1 MVKYC
6 SGCGEKHNLDAK
18 FCGNCGCSLE
28 ETTTTGSLTP
38 GTVIDNRYEIKKLI
52 KSGGMGA
59 IYQAIDKR
67 FSNKCAVKEMVINE
81 SSHDANY
88 LAFRFQEEA
97 KMLRTLHHPNL
108 PRVID
113 YFIEKGTYYLVMDFV
128 EGQDLDEI
136 LRKYGKPGLPEDKV
150 VKWAIDLLDVLSYLH
165 GNNPP
170 IIYRDLKPANIMIQK
185 TNNQVMLVDFGIAR
199 SIMPENINTM
209 TSIGTPHYSS
219 PEQFDGK
226 VVPQSDLFSLGA
238 TIHHLLT
245 GKVPT
250 PCMFKPVRQL
260 NPDVSVELEIIL
272 EKALALEVEDRYETA
287 IEMKNALVEY
297 LSQTRQLQNLTF
309 STLNKE
315 EKRASDLS
323 TRKEEAITKK
333 QEEID
338 LARKKEKIASDLS
351 TRKEESAITK
361 KKEKTGGLTT
371 ELFQKIQAL
380 PDMIQ
385 TLIRREIRNVKTTQ
399 ELPEDVEM
407 PEIEINET
415 ERPEFINNEK
425 DEARMVLIPA
435 GDYWIGNDDNNPNA
449 VEIEK
454 PKHIVNLKAY
464 YMDKYLIT
472 NRQYCKFLNRKRMEG
487 TEEQWIYINDTEC
500 RIEKLRGRYRVETG
514 YDDHP
519 VVCVTW
525 YGAKAYAEWAEKRL
539 PSEAEWE
546 VAARGIER
554 REYPWGN
561 EWSPKKCANRCYGGC
576 GSLMPVGSFPQGI
589 SPFKVEDMAGNVWEW
604 CEDWLNAYSGS
615 TYTNEN
621 FGTEYKVVR
630 GGAWFLDNPL
640 HFRSSFRRWYKPTF
654 RYYFL
659 GFRCCK

>member
-6 SGCGEKHNLDAK
+6 SGCGEKHNVDAK

-28 ETTTTGSLTP
+28 ETSTTGSLTP
-38 GTVIDNRYEIKKLI
+38 GTIIDNRYEIKKLI

-59 IYQAIDKR
+59 IYQAVDSR
-67 FSNKCAVKEMVINE
+67 FSNKCAVKEMVISG

-88 LAFRFQEEA
+88 LAYRFQEEA
-97 KMLRTLHHPNL
+97 KMLRTLNHPNL

-136 LRKYGKPGLPEDKV
+136 LRKYGKPGLPEDRV
-150 VKWAIDLLDVLSYLH
+150 VRWAIDLLDVLSYLH
-165 GNNPP
+165 RNNPP

-185 TNNQVMLVDFGIAR
+185 NNNQVMLVDFGIAR

-238 TIHHLLT
+238 TMHHLLT
-245 GKVPT
+245 GKIPT

-260 NPDVSVELEIIL
+260 NPDISAELEIIM
-272 EKALALEVEDRYETA
+272 EKALALEVEDRYESA
-287 IEMKNALVEY
+287 IVMKQALIEY
-297 LSQTRQLQNLTF
+297 LNQTRQLPDLTLSNLK
-309 STLNKE
+309 KE
-315 EKRASDLS
+315 GKSASDLS
-323 TRKEEAITKK
+323 TRIEGTKK
-333 QEEID
+333 QED
-338 LARKKEKIASDLS
+338 TAV
-351 TRKEESAITK
+351 TR

-399 ELPEDVEM
+399 ELPEDVEI
-407 PEIEINET
+407 PET
-415 ERPEFINNEK
+415 EIKEIQETRLPEFITCEK
-425 DEARMVLIPA
+425 DESLMLLIP
-435 GDYWIGNDDNNPNA
+435 GGEYWIGNDDNNPHA

-454 PKHIVNLKAY
+454 PKHRVDLKPY
-464 YMDKYLIT
+464 YIDKYLIT

-487 TEEQWIYINDTEC
+487 AEEQWIYINDTEC

-514 YDDHP
+514 YDAHP

-525 YGAKAYAEWAEKRL
+525 HGAKAYAEWAEKRL
-539 PSEAEWE
+539 PSETEWE
-546 VAARGIER
+546 AAARGAER

-561 EWSPKKCANRCYGGC
+561 EWNPKKCANRCYGGC
-576 GSLMPVGSFPQGI
+576 ASLMPVGSFPQGA

-630 GGAWFLDNPL
+630 GGAWFLNNPL

>member
-1 MVKYC
+1 MIKYC
-6 SGCGEKHNLDAK
+6 SGCGEKHNIDAK
-18 FCGNCGCSLE
+18 FCGNCGCSIE
-28 ETTTTGSLTP
+28 ETTTTGGLTP
-38 GTVIDNRYEIKKLI
+38 GTIIDNRYEIKKLI

-81 SSHDANY
+81 SAHDANY
-88 LAFRFQEEA
+88 LAYRFQEEA

-136 LRKYGKPGLPEDKV
+136 LRKYGKPGLPEEKV
-150 VKWAIDLLDVLSYLH
+150 VRWAIDLLDVLSYLH
-165 GNNPP
+165 RNDPP
-170 IIYRDLKPANIMIQK
+170 VIYRDLKPANIMIQK
-185 TNNQVMLVDFGIAR
+185 NNNQVMLVDFGIAR

-238 TIHHLLT
+238 TMHHLLT
-245 GKVPT
+245 GKIPA

-260 NPDVSVELEIIL
+260 NPEVSVELEIIL
-272 EKALALEVEDRYETA
+272 EKALALEVEDRYTNA
-287 IEMKNALVEY
+287 IEMKQCLIQYLNQTKKLPDLA
-297 LSQTRQLQNLTF
+297 LSQLK
-309 STLNKE
+309 KE
-315 EKRASDLS
+315 EKTTSDLS
-323 TRKEEAITKK
+323 TRIEGAVTKK
-333 QEEID
+333 QEE
-338 LARKKEKIASDLS
+338 SPV
-351 TRKEESAITK
+351 TR

-385 TLIRREIRNVKTTQ
+385 TLIRREMRNVKTTQ
-399 ELPEDVEM
+399 ELPEDVEIH
-407 PEIEINET
+407 EIEIDKT
-415 ERPEFINNEK
+415 KLPEFITNEK
-425 DEARMVLIPA
+425 DEALMMLIP
-435 GDYWIGNDDNNPNA
+435 GGEYWLGNDDNNPHA

-454 PKHIVNLKAY
+454 PKHMVNLKPY
-464 YMDKYLIT
+464 YIDKHLIT

-487 TEEQWIYINDTEC
+487 SEEKWIYINDSEC

-519 VVCVTW
+519 VACVTW
-525 YGAKAYAEWAEKRL
+525 YGAKAYAEWSEKRL

-546 VAARGIER
+546 VAARGVER

-561 EWSPKKCANRCYGGC
+561 EWNPKKCANRCYGGC
-576 GSLMPVGSFPQGI
+576 GSLMPVGSFPHGI

-604 CEDWLNAYSGS
+604 CEDWLNAYPGS
-615 TYTNEN
+615 NYTNEN

-659 GFRCCK
+659 GFRCCKNPGR

>member
-6 SGCGEKHNLDAK
+6 SGCGEKHNIDAK

-28 ETTTTGSLTP
+28 ETSTTGSLTP
-38 GTVIDNRYEIKKLI
+38 GTIIDNRYEIKKLI

-59 IYQAIDKR
+59 IYQAVDSR
-67 FSNKCAVKEMVINE
+67 FSNKCAVKEMVISE

-88 LAFRFQEEA
+88 LAYRFQEEA

-136 LRKYGKPGLPEDKV
+136 LRKYGKPGLPEDRV
-150 VKWAIDLLDVLSYLH
+150 VRWAIDLLDVLSYLH
-165 GNNPP
+165 RNNPP

-185 TNNQVMLVDFGIAR
+185 NNNQVMLVDFGIAR

-238 TIHHLLT
+238 TMHHLLT
-245 GKVPT
+245 GKIPT

-260 NPDVSVELEIIL
+260 NPDISAELEIIL
-272 EKALALEVEDRYETA
+272 EKALALEVEDRYESA
-287 IEMKNALVEY
+287 VVMKQALIEY
-297 LSQTRQLQNLTF
+297 LNQTRQLPDLTL

-315 EKRASDLS
+315 GKAGSDLS
-323 TRKEEAITKK
+323 TRIEGTKK
-333 QEEID
+333 QEES
-338 LARKKEKIASDLS
+338 AV
-351 TRKEESAITK
+351 TR

-399 ELPEDVEM
+399 ELPEDVEI
-407 PEIEINET
+407 PET
-415 ERPEFINNEK
+415 EIKEIQETRLPEFITCEK
-425 DEARMVLIPA
+425 DESLMLLIP
-435 GDYWIGNDDNNPNA
+435 GGEYWIGNDDNNPHA

-454 PKHIVNLKAY
+454 PKNRVDLKPY
-464 YMDKYLIT
+464 YIDKYLIT

-487 TEEQWIYINDTEC
+487 AEEQWIYINDTEC

-525 YGAKAYAEWAEKRL
+525 HGAKAYAEWSEKRL

-546 VAARGIER
+546 AAARGAER

-561 EWSPKKCANRCYGGC
+561 EWNPKKCANRCYGGC
-576 GSLMPVGSFPQGI
+576 ASLMPVGSFPQGA

-640 HFRSSFRRWYKPTF
+640 HFRSSFRRWYKPGF